1 MKVFF
6 LMICLLNSSLIYAES
21 GWTSHGKVVQL
32 QADSDFRFR
41 VSIDVK
47 DNPSR
52 CRSEQAFFATYLS
65 NGADQIYTGL
75 LEALIH
81 NLQVKVFVSGICG
94 LKGDAEISAV
104 SLKR

>member
-1 MKVFF
+1 MKSFITI
-6 LMICLLNSSLIYAES
+6 LCLLTSSLTYAES
-21 GWTSHGKVVQL
+21 GWTSHGKVIQL

-41 VSIDVK
+41 VMIDVE

-52 CRSEQAFFATYLS
+52 CRSKQAFFTTYVS
-65 NGADQIYTGL
+65 SGANQIYTGL

-81 NLQVKVFVSGICG
+81 NLDVKVFVSGICG
-94 LKGDAEISAV
+94 LKGRAEISAI